1 MTSSSNPLYNNSKM
15 IKGVEESWL
24 ISSLTM
30 SRQIQQISPSSS
42 LEVIF
47 RTLKSSLSCSSAN
60 QVVEKFQINN
70 LSSTKQ
76 WQTSRHTLLSPQVI
90 QIPVEQIYSQLLT
103 MRWVVCKVVYTS
115 KTYFAD
121 DLPYELPKLSDLNG
135 HIDFF
140 DSSKSRS
147 LQIKFTASDYYML
160 HCLQDRYTFK
170 SFDTNDSLDNLSKL
184 SDRRTHW
191 LPLFKRPRWSDQLF
205 QLKKSEFEFSGVAIH
220 TARGRLYTNCFAC
233 STLNWM
239 KPDQKS
245 AADLP
250 LDEQILL
257 RIKQSVISIPF
268 PEPIFVRNNNIALD
282 IK

>member
-60 QVVEKFQINN
+60 QVVEITCLVLSWNN

-115 KTYFAD
+115 KTNFAD
-121 DLPYELPKLSDLNG
+121 DLPYELSKLSDLNG

-160 HCLQDRYTFK
+160 HCLQDRYMFK

-191 LPLFKRPRWSDQLF
+191 LPF
-205 QLKKSEFEFSGVAIH
+205 LKDPDELTSFFS
-220 TARGRLYTNCFAC
+220 
-233 STLNWM
+233 
-239 KPDQKS
+239 
-245 AADLP
+245 
-250 LDEQILL
+250 
-257 RIKQSVISIPF
+257 
-268 PEPIFVRNNNIALD
+268 
-282 IK
+282 